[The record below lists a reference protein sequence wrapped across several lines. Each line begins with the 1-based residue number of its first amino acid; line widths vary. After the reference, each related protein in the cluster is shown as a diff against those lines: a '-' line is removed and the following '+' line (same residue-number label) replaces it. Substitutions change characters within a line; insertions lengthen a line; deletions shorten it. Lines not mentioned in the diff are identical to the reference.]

1 MGLDSHG
8 KLYFD
13 GTNNSYMTTQGIS
26 SGASNI
32 LAKLNIADNWNT
44 RYDSISENLEYT
56 VEVDNRIDGNTK
68 LSELQDKD
76 GNNLNISEG
85 AFYVYNN
92 GVRTTEYITADM
104 TVNDFMALLARNGLI
119 ADISEDGSI
128 SVGAYNNTY
137 LATSATSGAN
147 SNIVSTL
154 FAEWDF
160 VNIYTSNGLTI
171 PKDVIKA
178 VTRDTKLS
186 DINEGTYQD
195 GFITVVKD
203 GIQTNIE
210 LTADDTIGTL
220 MDQLALYGFESVLN
234 ENGQLILKNTGNSLL
249 QKYTGTGQA
258 SNALELLG
266 INLENW
272 IQTNSYKSSTLS
284 VISTNTL
291 DTAVTMDTEL

>member
-1 MGLDSHG
+1 
-8 KLYFD
+8 
-13 GTNNSYMTTQGIS
+13 MTTQGIS

-154 FAEWDF
+154 
-160 VNIYTSNGLTI
+160 YRLLTFRENYMI
-171 PKDVIKA
+171 PLKE
-178 VTRDTKLS
+178 S
-186 DINEGTYQD
+186 G
-195 GFITVVKD
+195 VKW
-203 GIQTNIE
+203 GYEVQYM
-210 LTADDTIGTL
+210 LT
-220 MDQLALYGFESVLN
+220 
-234 ENGQLILKNTGNSLL
+234 GQLNRHPREAMAFTAENRTDYCEFYKSLL
-249 QKYTGTGQA
+249 D
-258 SNALELLG
+258 NF
-266 INLENW
+266 
-272 IQTNSYKSSTLS
+272 
-284 VISTNTL
+284 
-291 DTAVTMDTEL
+291 

>member
-1 MGLDSHG
+1 M
-8 KLYFD
+8 
-13 GTNNSYMTTQGIS
+13 
-26 SGASNI
+26 
-32 LAKLNIADNWNT
+32 LA
-44 RYDSISENLEYT
+44 EH
-56 VEVDNRIDGNTK
+56 
-68 LSELQDKD
+68 
-76 GNNLNISEG
+76 
-85 AFYVYNN
+85 
-92 GVRTTEYITADM
+92 
-104 TVNDFMALLARNGLI
+104 GLI
-119 ADISEDGSI
+119 VDISQNGEI
-128 SVGAYNNTY
+128 SVGAYGNTY
-137 LATSATSGAN
+137 LASSALAGQN

-154 FAEWDF
+154 FEEWDF
-160 VNIYTSNGLTI
+160 VNIYTSNGITI
-171 PKDVIKA
+171 PKDVVKA

-186 DINEGTYQD
+186 DINEGTYQE

-291 DTAVTMDTEL
+291 DTAVTMDTELSLLGVTIILCP

>member
-1 MGLDSHG
+1 MGLDSNG

-234 ENGQLILKNTGNSLL
+234 LSLIH
-249 QKYTGTGQA
+249 
-258 SNALELLG
+258 
-266 INLENW
+266 
-272 IQTNSYKSSTLS
+272 
-284 VISTNTL
+284 ISEPTRH
-291 DTAVTMDTEL
+291 